1 MIYYYRYLFVKM
13 KVFNYSELH
22 FSEVTS
28 YKILTLVFFIIF
40 GYFLSILIFSLFQQ
54 PHQQPPQYQRQHSSN
69 SGGDNFNYNNHYN
82 EPQINPAWRGMSEH
96 TPGYRQPLTAPS
108 TAAPSSDR
116 YLYDPRNPKKPIPA
130 QRGARFPMDPRFAPP
145 PTLAAV
151 APAGPPGGSGSGG
164 PPGGLP
170 GGPPGYRPPF
180 PPTIASSSSSSMMPG
195 SATAEGE
202 EAAKILGKIV

>member
-1 MIYYYRYLFVKM
+1 MMNYDIYYLWLLF
-13 KVFNYSELH
+13 
-22 FSEVTS
+22 
-28 YKILTLVFFIIF
+28 
-40 GYFLSILIFSLFQQ
+40 SILFFSFFQQ
-54 PHQQPPQYQRQHSSN
+54 PHQQPQQYQRQHSSN
-69 SGGDNFNYNNHYN
+69 SGGDHFNYNNHYN

-151 APAGPPGGSGSGG
+151 APPGPPGGSGSGG
-164 PPGGLP
+164 PPGGPP
-170 GGPPGYRPPF
+170 GLMPGYRPPF
-180 PPTIASSSSSSMMPG
+180 PPTTASSSSSSMMPG

-202 EAAKILGKIV
+202 EAAKILGKIVYKYEIWIIDGVDVASLFILIKYRPFYGIY

>member
-1 MIYYYRYLFVKM
+1 
-13 KVFNYSELH
+13 
-22 FSEVTS
+22 
-28 YKILTLVFFIIF
+28 
-40 GYFLSILIFSLFQQ
+40 
-54 PHQQPPQYQRQHSSN
+54 
-69 SGGDNFNYNNHYN
+69 
-82 EPQINPAWRGMSEH
+82 MSEH

-151 APAGPPGGSGSGG
+151 APPGPPGGSGSGG
-164 PPGGLP
+164 PPGGPP
-170 GGPPGYRPPF
+170 GLMPGYRPPF
-180 PPTIASSSSSSMMPG
+180 PPTTASSSSSSMMPG

-202 EAAKILGKIV
+202 EAAKILGKIVYKYEMWIIDGVDVASLFILIKYRPFYGIPYFLI